1 MIIQYFQSRDISNIN
16 SCVLGLAK
24 NPGFDLKFFI
34 YLLHFRWNISWTKFV
49 QVKNPYGIL
58 FQNTAQL
65 LTVYIVSS
73 IGMLKGLN
81 RQIEHSRSKVFIDR
95 IVMFYRT
102 VSVGDYPMSHPWDH
116 PWRLNPGLYWTWTK
130 VILIPF
136 NHFPPSFWQRKNCN
150 QGFPDTC
157 RWDIWSTVKYALMC
171 KVLHSNWWSPIKSTA
186 EILQEFRC
194 ASSRRT
200 QIYAMSN

>member
-34 YLLHFRWNISWTKFV
+34 YLLHFRWNISRTKFV

-116 PWRLNPGLYWTWTK
+116 P
-130 VILIPF
+130 
-136 NHFPPSFWQRKNCN
+136 
-150 QGFPDTC
+150 
-157 RWDIWSTVKYALMC
+157 
-171 KVLHSNWWSPIKSTA
+171 
-186 EILQEFRC
+186 
-194 ASSRRT
+194 
-200 QIYAMSN
+200 